1 MKNNLAPV
9 ILFVYNRLDH
19 TRQTVEALQKNE
31 LAAESTL
38 YVFADGAK
46 EDATDEQREKV
57 QDVRNYIHSITGFKE
72 IIIVEAP
79 MNKGLANSVIAGV
92 TKVINDYGK
101 VIVVED
107 DIVTHKYFLRFMNEM
122 LDTFEND
129 NRIFSIGGFN
139 YGFNIPKTYCHD
151 IYMVHRAESWGWATW
166 KDRWNKADWNV
177 SDFYEFSSNSDLI
190 NQFNR
195 GGNDMFPMLQSQ
207 MDGRIDSWAIRWD
220 YCLYKHNAYCIRPKM
235 SFVNNIGFDNSG
247 AHCGPVSDGFT
258 AQYYSKS
265 NYSVNIPKH
274 LLPSKI
280 IARRFKLFQEGIVVN
295 WIWELKHWIL
305 SILKHIVKRRNQ

>member
-79 MNKGLANSVIAGV
+79 KNKGLANSVITGV
-92 TKVINDYGK
+92 TKVINKHGK

-107 DIVTHKYFLRFMNEM
+107 DIVTHPFFLRFMNDC
-122 LDTFEND
+122 LDVYEKRHD
-129 NRIFSIGGFN
+129 IFMIGGF
-139 YGFNIPKTYCHD
+139 GRNIKFPLFHKNDVYL
-151 IYMVHRAESWGWATW
+151 VHRSNSWGWSTW
-166 KDRWNKADWNV
+166 KDRWMKADWNV
-177 SDFYEFSSNSDLI
+177 GDYDTMCTDIIAQEK
-190 NQFNR
+190 FNR
-195 GGNDMFPMLQSQ
+195 GGFDMFSLLKAQ
-207 MDGRIDSWAIRWD
+207 MEGRIDSWAIRWD
-220 YCLYKHNAYCIRPKM
+220 YCMYKNNAFCVNPVKTFIR
-235 SFVNNIGFDNSG
+235 NQGLDGSG
-247 AHCGPVSDGFT
+247 IHCGRFSTEIT
-258 AQYYSKS
+258 APLYNKKAYSIILPPNIEANKKIEKELQYYLAHWAHLPTLFEKVKS
-265 NYSVNIPKH
+265 AFF
-274 LLPSKI
+274 L
-280 IARRFKLFQEGIVVN
+280 AVV
-295 WIWELKHWIL
+295 K
-305 SILKHIVKRRNQ
+305 K